1 VYLKSCIQVLVIQT
15 GGFDTQSS
23 EETNPANDAAQYFS
37 VLQKLICNESTG
49 NLHFSSNSNNQSFFR
64 KKKANIDMLNVLLYN
79 GMIKES
85 TADIVA
91 ESGLNLTCL
100 RTIFWRDGEDGL
112 SNTCTFT
119 G

>member
-1 VYLKSCIQVLVIQT
+1 
-15 GGFDTQSS
+15 
-23 EETNPANDAAQYFS
+23 
-37 VLQKLICNESTG
+37 
-49 NLHFSSNSNNQSFFR
+49 
-64 KKKANIDMLNVLLYN
+64 MLNVLLYN

-100 RTIFWRDGEDGL
+100 RTIFWRDGENGL

-119 G
+119 CKNTERPAPCRQLQKDIEP